1 MSTELI
7 KAAFNAEAKGVAVC
21 QSAQIEYIGDSQVL
35 TITGLIGSKP
45 FTHRTE
51 PFKKGHPVPPGLVK
65 EVLRFKKLETVLDD
79 EVSTI
84 NMLTHEPMAIKR
96 MNTNRTGLRDA
107 LAVLKEKARAARQRS
122 MEAGEKANEAFER
135 QQAAIDSL
143 NQYAD
148 EVTRESD
155 DVLAELGQFG
165 NGGPE

>member
-7 KAAFNAEAKGVAVC
+7 KTAFNAEAAGVAVC
-21 QSAQIEYIGDSQVL
+21 QSAQVEYIGDSQVA
-35 TITGLIGSKP
+35 TITGLIGNKP

-51 PFKKGHPVPPGLVK
+51 PFLKGTMPTGLVAD
-65 EVLRFKKLETVLDD
+65 VLRFKKLETVLDE
-79 EVSTI
+79 EVSNI
-84 NMLTHEPMAIKR
+84 NFLTHEPMAIKR

-107 LAVLKEKARAARQRS
+107 LAVLKEKAKAARQRS

-165 NGGPE
+165 NGAPE